1 MSEPKKEATTKQ
13 ILAEVEAGTP
23 VTQIASKLDIDRTTV
38 WRHLKEAAI
47 EFRRGNQEALGELVA
62 KLVDEYFSNYDG
74 VGAGTLDPAKAA
86 VRTKILD
93 SIAKLTGANAESRA
107 VVAHVSATV
116 DDPQKLG
123 PYQRFCFE
131 TRGLGMEDMGPVW
144 ELLAK
149 IRAAKGPRVIEQ
161 PPKDSPLWH
170 PKPKELSE

>member
-74 VGAGTLDPAKAA
+74 VGAGTLDPEGRGTHEDSRLDRKANRRERRISRRR
-86 VRTKILD
+86 RT
-93 SIAKLTGANAESRA
+93 R
-107 VVAHVSATV
+107 
-116 DDPQKLG
+116 LG
-123 PYQRFCFE
+123 NC
-131 TRGLGMEDMGPVW
+131 
-144 ELLAK
+144 
-149 IRAAKGPRVIEQ
+149 
-161 PPKDSPLWH
+161 
-170 PKPKELSE
+170 